1 MAKRS
6 SNLTK
11 RSSGRQLK
19 ACGGAQRTHPI
30 KDPQLRQDFI
40 AWFYLRA
47 KKAKTELKKDQA
59 KRDLMIILTAMN
71 TAFRAEDLLQLRVKD
86 IDKGFMSVKENKT
99 GKIQCFPINRDLWAK
114 LMDYVKENGLSGDEY
129 IFNPQQLHSKGL
141 PYTDPVTRQRINQ
154 IINKA
159 VHDVGIPYSVG
170 LHGLRKTFG
179 YAFVKESGGNPLT
192 LMKMYNH
199 SNMSVT
205 QRYVEWDID
214 DVQKERENIFIDY
227 KADKKK
233 RK

>member
-1 MAKRS
+1 MIKSFR
-6 SNLTK
+6 
-11 RSSGRQLK
+11 
-19 ACGGAQRTHPI
+19 GAQRTHPI

-40 AWFYLRA
+40 AWFYLRV

-99 GKIQCFPINRDLWAK
+99 GKIQNFPLNKELYQK
-114 LMDYVKENGLSGDEY
+114 LIDYVKDNSLSREDY
-129 IFNPQQLHSKGL
+129 IFNPQQTKSQGR
-141 PYTDPVTRQRINQ
+141 PYTDPITRQRMNQ

-159 VHDVGIPYSVG
+159 VQGSGIPYSVG

-179 YAFVKESGGNPLT
+179 YVFIKENKGNPLT

-214 DVQKERENIFIDY
+214 DAQKERENVFIDF
-227 KADKKK
+227 KSGKKK